1 MGKRLKDIRTDK
13 GLSIDYL
20 ANETGFSIDYISG
33 IEKGAI
39 IPPVATILTTFK
51 GLRNR

>member
-1 MGKRLKDIRTDK
+1 MAQQKKEKPMGKRLKDIRADR
-13 GLSIDYL
+13 GLSLDYL

-39 IPPVATILTTFK
+39 M
-51 GLRNR
+51 